1 MGNHQFLSTI
11 EPAPPGFSVCEIQK
25 SHLLSSPVV
34 IYTAALEPLLPLVPK
49 FFERVQGII
58 VTPHLHFERCRIGPL
73 LWHIQL
79 PASMLSSLH
88 DIYVDPLNIID
99 EAINV
104 RERNF
109 ELNLR
114 LERTRLD
121 LDVTRSDYQRVTNKL
136 QTQVRELMASREQQ
150 ARLQLLLESSN
161 DIVLE
166 LDDHGVCIGVWGNV
180 ARITGLDKQYFLGQ
194 SLSNVFNNVSNEPLT
209 PELGALLA
217 LNQHQDIEFSIF
229 NESMRR
235 HLQARITR
243 VSLESQSGY
252 CVILRDISDS
262 KEAQERILYLS
273 QYDTLTGLPN
283 RTLLLDRLEVVIAKA
298 RRYHTL
304 LGVLTLDLD
313 RLKVINESLG
323 HSIGD
328 TVICQIAM
336 RIRHEL
342 RAEDTLARLSGDEFV
357 LVLSDLESPARAAAV
372 SEKLLQSVSSP
383 LHINGHNI
391 VMTMSIGISFFP
403 QDGEDVEILLK
414 NSDSA
419 MYFAKQTGRNGYQF
433 FTKEMNA
440 HAAERLS
447 LEHALRVA
455 LERNEL
461 RLHYQPQ
468 VDTMSGRIIGAEAL
482 IRWQHPQRGLLSPA
496 TFITLAEETGLII
509 PIGNWVIM
517 EACRQVRAWIDSGL
531 PVFPVSVNVS
541 AAQFRKKG
549 GVVSAVRDA
558 LCCTGLSP
566 DLLELELTESTIM
579 GQDNSSALLMELR
592 ALGVQLAI
600 DDFGTGY
607 SSLSYLKRFPI
618 DRLKIDQSFIR
629 DVAHNA
635 EDAAITTAIISLA
648 KHLNLRVIAEG
659 VETRSELEFL
669 QKHGCDEAQGYYFS
683 RPVPASVI
691 TAMLTAGG
699 RVEAAAS

>member
-1 MGNHQFLSTI
+1 MCD
-11 EPAPPGFSVCEIQK
+11 VQK

-34 IYTAALEPLLPLVPK
+34 IYTLTLEPLLRLVPK
-49 FFERVQGII
+49 FGERVQGVI
-58 VTPHLHFERCRIGPL
+58 VTPHAHFERCRLGPL

-79 PASMLSSLH
+79 PASMLPSLL
-88 DIYVDPLNIID
+88 DIYIEPLEIID
-99 EAINV
+99 EAVNV

-121 LDVTRSDYQRVTNKL
+121 LDVTRSDYQRVTSKL

-166 LDDHGVCIGVWGNV
+166 LDNNGVCIGVWGNV
-180 ARITGLDKQYFLGQ
+180 EKITGLAKQCFLGQ
-194 SLSNVFNNVSNEPLT
+194 SLGNVFNNVSNEPLAHD
-209 PELGALLA
+209 LGTLLVQ
-217 LNQHQDIEFSIF
+217 NQHQDFEFSIS

-243 VSLESQSGY
+243 VSLQSQSGY

-262 KEAQERILYLS
+262 REAQERILYLS

-298 RRYHTL
+298 RRYHSL

-328 TVICQIAM
+328 AVICQMAA
-336 RIRHEL
+336 RIRQEL

-357 LVLSDLESPARAAAV
+357 LVLSDLDSPARAAAV

-383 LHINGHNI
+383 LNINGHNI

-403 QDGEDVEILLK
+403 QDGDDVESLLK

-419 MYFAKQTGRNGYQF
+419 MYFAKHTGRNGYQF
-433 FTKEMNA
+433 FTAEMNA

-468 VDTMSGRIIGAEAL
+468 VDTMTGHIIGAEAL

-517 EACRQVRAWIDSGL
+517 EACRQVRTWIDSGL

-549 GVVSAVRDA
+549 GVVAAVIDA
-558 LCCTGLSP
+558 LWRTGLSA
-566 DLLELELTESTIM
+566 DLLELELTESTLM

-592 ALGVQLAI
+592 ELGVKLAI

-683 RPVPASVI
+683 RPVPASVM
-691 TAMLTAGG
+691 TTMLTAGG
-699 RVEAAAS
+699 LLETAVS